1 MTLIIPPGRISTA
14 ISFITG
20 AWTAG
25 WLNLVLICVLVGGGF
40 WWFRIWLNRHDDR
53 IFEDG
58 KQRAIAV
65 METQYISTWKQ
76 KLAEA
81 KIIADA
87 GAENLK
93 VASLKMAEVNARFP
107 VIFAKLDDLQKSVDA
122 KWVVYVQN
130 AGAVE
135 PSELDANIRAIS
147 NDPSILPAHR

>member
-25 WLNLVLICVLVGGGF
+25 WLKLVLICVLVGGGF

-122 KWVVYVQN
+122 K
-130 AGAVE
+130 
-135 PSELDANIRAIS
+135 
-147 NDPSILPAHR
+147 

>member
-25 WLNLVLICVLVGGGF
+25 WLKLVLICVLVGGGF